1 MGGEEWVARVSCGL
15 RGALWQG
22 STLFHQQ
29 RISRIGFRLSNW
41 FQNQYI
47 GGDHLQSM
55 AASRGLLLLTL
66 FVGAVGNASGSSLS
80 CRERGFADALQCSG
94 CKKMHDLVKD
104 EGACVTTPENLPR
117 WTLPRRTLARTL
129 VRLLST

>member
-1 MGGEEWVARVSCGL
+1 
-15 RGALWQG
+15 
-22 STLFHQQ
+22 
-29 RISRIGFRLSNW
+29 
-41 FQNQYI
+41 
-47 GGDHLQSM
+47 M
-55 AASRGLLLLTL
+55 AARGLLLLTL
-66 FVGAVGNASGSSLS
+66 VGAVGNASGSSLS

-104 EGACVTTPENLPR
+104 DGACVTTPDLPR